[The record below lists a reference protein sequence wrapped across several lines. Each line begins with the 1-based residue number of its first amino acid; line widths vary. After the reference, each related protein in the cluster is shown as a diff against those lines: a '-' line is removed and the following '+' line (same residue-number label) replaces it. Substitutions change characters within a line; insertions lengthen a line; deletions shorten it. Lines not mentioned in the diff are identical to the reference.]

1 MHAKQEQEYKAAGLP
16 EYDPQARAAFIAGW
30 KAALR
35 WRALKPI
42 EIPLPPDPQSVCHP
56 YRRPT

>member
-16 EYDPQARAAFIAGW
+16 EFDPQARAAFVAGW

-35 WRALKPI
+35 LVRAGTEVPAHR
-42 EIPLPPDPQSVCHP
+42 EPVSVCQLH
-56 YRRPT
+56 RRPT